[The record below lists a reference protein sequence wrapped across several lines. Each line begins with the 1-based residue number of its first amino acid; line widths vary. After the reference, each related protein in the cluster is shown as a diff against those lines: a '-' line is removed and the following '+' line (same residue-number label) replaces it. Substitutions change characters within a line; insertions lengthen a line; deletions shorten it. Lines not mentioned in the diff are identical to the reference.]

1 MHTIHNFFFG
11 HPVTLNMM
19 IIGAD
24 AAITATP
31 YTDIRYLD
39 QSPQMNLLA
48 YIRNA
53 SFVRLIPEN
62 FQFLVVIFT

>member
-1 MHTIHNFFFG
+1 
-11 HPVTLNMM
+11 MM

-31 YTDIRYLD
+31 DTDIRYLD

-48 YIRNA
+48 YIRNT